1 MRAGIVILLFLSL
14 LASSGIISPPGA
26 AAEPSQ
32 YELIAD
38 VQGETYYFDKKNMQF
53 FKDAYSEEL
62 FLNAWVRTDYSPA
75 KAKEILVARA
85 AGGLPVKGYEQLK
98 SIETHLFIRVAA
110 RQLQITA
117 TADFAAD
124 GTMLETVHST
134 FQPDLWRNIE
144 SATIGELW
152 FNKITAYAAAN
163 DSYLRRFMK

>member
-1 MRAGIVILLFLSL
+1 ML
-14 LASSGIISPPGA
+14 LAFSDIISPPGT
-26 AAEPSQ
+26 AAESSQ
-32 YELIAD
+32 YEFIAE
-38 VQGETYYFDKKNMQF
+38 VQGETYYFDKKNIQY
-53 FKDAYSEEL
+53 FKDPYSEEL
-62 FLNAWVRTDYSPA
+62 FLNAWIRTDYTPV
-75 KAKEILVARA
+75 KAKEILSART
-85 AGGLPVKGYEQLK
+85 AGGLPVKGYKQLK
-98 SIETHLFIRVAA
+98 NIETHLFIRVAA
-110 RQLQITA
+110 RQWQITA